1 MHTHRHW
8 SDLSGADLPQTGF
21 YELVTHPTIFV
32 AKPVP
37 GPSQAKT
44 TADESTHLPCSQLPC
59 GEDSSSS
66 SWILTNPEFV
76 DFFQDRL

>member
-59 GEDSSSS
+59 GADSRDVLEHDLLEAAAAV
-66 SWILTNPEFV
+66 LTIC
-76 DFFQDRL
+76 